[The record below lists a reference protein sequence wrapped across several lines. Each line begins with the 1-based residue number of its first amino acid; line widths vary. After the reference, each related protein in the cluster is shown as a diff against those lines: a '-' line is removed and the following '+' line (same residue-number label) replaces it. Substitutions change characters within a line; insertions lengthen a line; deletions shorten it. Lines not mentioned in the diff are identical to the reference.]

1 VDIEQRKS
9 SMSKQSQ
16 HVSSTRDARRAKG
29 RIARTHKRIY
39 AVATLA
45 LLAGAV
51 IAAVA
56 FAEGSQKPALAAA
69 ENAKLG
75 TQVVVNAQG
84 RTLYA
89 LSPETSRRLLCKSDE
104 CLQNWPPLTVSSDE
118 VKLKAGAGVQ
128 GRLGLIRRGKDRF
141 QVTLRGMPL
150 YRFSGDHGRDESNG
164 DGIESF
170 GGTWHA
176 ATSASGAKVQPTQ
189 PSTTETATAPY
200 TAPSQAPDAS
210 TPSAQP
216 TPTTPTTTTTTTPT
230 YTYPAY

>member
-1 VDIEQRKS
+1 
-9 SMSKQSQ
+9 MSKQAQDGKQSRGGSRASERT
-16 HVSSTRDARRAKG
+16 VRARR
-29 RIARTHKRIY
+29 RVY

-45 LLAGAV
+45 LLAAGV

-56 FAEGSQKPALAAA
+56 FAKGSQKPAVSATA
-69 ENAKLG
+69 NAKLG
-75 TQVVVNAQG
+75 VQVVVNAQG

-89 LSPETSRRLLCKSDE
+89 LSPETSGHLLCKSQE

-118 VKLKAGAGVQ
+118 AKVKAGAGVQ
-128 GRLGLIRRGKDRF
+128 GKLGLIRRGKDRF

-150 YRFSGDHGRDESNG
+150 YRFAGDHGRDESNG
-164 DGIESF
+164 EGIESF

-176 ATSASGAKVQPTQ
+176 ATSASAAKAMPTQ
-189 PSTTETATAPY
+189 PSTTETAPVPY
-200 TAPSQAPDAS
+200 AAPSPAPAVS

-216 TPTTPTTTTTTTPT
+216 TPTTPTTTTPTTPTTPT